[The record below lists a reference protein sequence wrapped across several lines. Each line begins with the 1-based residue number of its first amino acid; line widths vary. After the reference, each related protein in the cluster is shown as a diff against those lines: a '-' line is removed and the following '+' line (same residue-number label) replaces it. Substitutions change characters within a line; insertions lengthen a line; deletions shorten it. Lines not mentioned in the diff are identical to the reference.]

1 MMHIEP
7 TTSPGGRPCT
17 LTEWVALDEDEPGE
31 VVDGQLVEEEVPEI
45 VHEVCVS
52 WLIWV
57 LRSWLA
63 PRKGGLVIGSEAK
76 FGVAPRRGRK
86 PDASVYLPGGR
97 RPPGRGL
104 VRVPPDI
111 MVEVVSPLPRDVR
124 RDRLDKM
131 GDYAGFGVHW
141 YWILDP
147 EARTL
152 EIFELGPDGRYAF
165 AAGGSEGQ
173 LVVPG
178 CEGLVLDLDALWRE
192 VEQLAETE

>member
-1 MMHIEP
+1 MMRMEP

-17 LTEWVALDEDEPGE
+17 LAEWASLDEDEPGE

-63 PRKGGLVIGSEAK
+63 SRKGGLVIGSEAK
-76 FGVAPRRGRK
+76 FGVAPRRVGSPTR
-86 PDASVYLPGGR
+86 ASTCRGGAGR
-97 RPPGRGL
+97 RDVASCGCRPISWSRSSRLCP
-104 VRVPPDI
+104 V
-111 MVEVVSPLPRDVR
+111 DVR

-152 EIFELGPDGRYAF
+152 EIFELGPDGRYAV

-173 LVVPG
+173 LAVPG